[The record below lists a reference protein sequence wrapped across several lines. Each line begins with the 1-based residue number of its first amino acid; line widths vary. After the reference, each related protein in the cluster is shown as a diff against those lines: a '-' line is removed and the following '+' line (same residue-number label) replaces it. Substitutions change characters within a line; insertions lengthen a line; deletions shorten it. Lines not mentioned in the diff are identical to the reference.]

1 MGIMHKERPPD
12 KVVREAGERTGFANA
27 TLSGSQR
34 TATPTASRFWALFVY
49 FSWLTTLFEFFE
61 NGRPPVSKQPKD
73 KPFYQG
79 LLFF

>member
-1 MGIMHKERPPD
+1 MHKESSPD
-12 KVVREAGERTGFANA
+12 EVVRKAGERTGFADA

-34 TATPTASRFWALFVY
+34 TATPTASRFLTLLVQ

-61 NGRPPVSKQPKD
+61 IGRPPVFKHPIN

-79 LLFF
+79 LLFFEGS